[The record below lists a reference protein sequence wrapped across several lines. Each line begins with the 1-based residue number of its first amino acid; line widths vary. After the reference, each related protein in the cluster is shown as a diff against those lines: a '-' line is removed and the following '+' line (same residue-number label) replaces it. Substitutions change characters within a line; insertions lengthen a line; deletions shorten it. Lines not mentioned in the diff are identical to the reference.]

1 MVQVTG
7 GHTDD
12 VVHYDEPLLFIKIDF
27 KPYGQS
33 ELCRLTNLAVSSA
46 SWLPVPGLTGRRVGS
61 ATRRSRPI
69 SQ

>member
-46 SWLPVPGLTGRRVGS
+46 S
-61 ATRRSRPI
+61 
-69 SQ
+69 